1 MHHFKFK
8 IRLITKNVAARCDF
22 GAQNTPKCVCGRG
35 FGPGPHWGSFFTA
48 PPDPIGGFHGALR
61 GRRGEARK
69 GQGREGEDGKGRG
82 GKLPQ
87 FFFLQF
93 HCWTQSHTTS

>member
-1 MHHFKFK
+1 MLPPGVILELK
-8 IRLITKNVAARCDF
+8 IHQNAFAARALAPDPT
-22 GAQNTPKCVCGRG
+22 GGV
-35 FGPGPHWGSFFTA
+35 FFTA